1 LKKIICAIMLLAIS
15 AGSSAQWG
23 PPKLVSP
30 VVEGNNI
37 TVRFKAPKAI
47 KVELTGDFLPS
58 KETKTDFGTFMLPA
72 PVEMKEGKDGIPGGS
87 A

>member
-1 LKKIICAIMLLAIS
+1 MNKIICAIMLLALS
-15 AGSSAQWG
+15 AGLSAQWG
-23 PPKLVSP
+23 PPRPVSP
-30 VVEGNNI
+30 EVKGNNI

-58 KETKTDFGTFMLPA
+58 KETKTDYGTFMLPA
-72 PVEMKEGKDGIPGGS
+72 PVEMKEGKDGIPGGY